1 MKCNLSLLVNFST
14 LTQLFS
20 RNEMLYQYV
29 CFHNLYSHNML
40 SLRTANLD
48 IYLLILDPLC
58 VFSSYALCETHVIAI
73 IG

>member
-1 MKCNLSLLVNFST
+1 MRAS
-14 LTQLFS
+14 
-20 RNEMLYQYV
+20 
-29 CFHNLYSHNML
+29 HNLYSHNML